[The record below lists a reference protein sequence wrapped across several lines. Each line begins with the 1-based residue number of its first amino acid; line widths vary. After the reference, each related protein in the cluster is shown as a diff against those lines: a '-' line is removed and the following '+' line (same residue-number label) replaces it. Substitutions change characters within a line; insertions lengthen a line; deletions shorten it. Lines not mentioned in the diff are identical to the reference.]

1 MDSLDLKTRLS
12 VNIKRLR
19 KEKKWS
25 QFELAEKADVSEQT
39 INSIESKRLW
49 PSDKTLVKITG
60 ALEIDVVQ
68 LFFPDSENALSKL
81 EIQGDLS
88 NIVVSSVR
96 SLVEET
102 LKQYTKI

>member
-1 MDSLDLKTRLS
+1 MLYNPVHRTGFFFCPSFRFTT
-12 VNIKRLR
+12 NINFKD
-19 KEKKWS
+19 
-25 QFELAEKADVSEQT
+25 AVSEQT

-49 PSDKTLVKITG
+49 PRDKTLVKITG

>member
-1 MDSLDLKTRLS
+1 MLYNPVHRTGFFFYHSFRFTT
-12 VNIKRLR
+12 NINFKD
-19 KEKKWS
+19 
-25 QFELAEKADVSEQT
+25 AVSEQT

-81 EIQGDLS
+81 EIHGDLS

-96 SLVEET
+96 NLVEET
-102 LKQYTKI
+102 LKQYTKT